1 MLVIIF
7 LQKKRQMKTLNS
19 FYNSIFLHIF
29 SISLLSLCF
38 SQNSQAQKL
47 EYWTTENGNLIYEEF
62 LVARDADYFTITLS
76 VRYRGDENKKYQ
88 LVSQRKIKSPS
99 PQDCQVLKISSDTV
113 FVTAHAPADLVTYKI
128 KRGLNL
134 LYLRPVYHPVKQWIV
149 KQTE

>member
-1 MLVIIF
+1 
-7 LQKKRQMKTLNS
+7 MKTLNS

-29 SISLLSLCF
+29 SSILLSLCF

-62 LVARDADYFTITLS
+62 LIARDIDYFTITLS
-76 VRYRGDENKKYQ
+76 VRYRGDEAKKYQ

-99 PQDCQVLKISSDTV
+99 PQDCQVLKIANDTV
-113 FVTAHAPADLVTYKI
+113 FVEKHKPADLVTYKI

-134 LYLRPVYHPVKQWIV
+134 LYLRPVYHPVKQWAV